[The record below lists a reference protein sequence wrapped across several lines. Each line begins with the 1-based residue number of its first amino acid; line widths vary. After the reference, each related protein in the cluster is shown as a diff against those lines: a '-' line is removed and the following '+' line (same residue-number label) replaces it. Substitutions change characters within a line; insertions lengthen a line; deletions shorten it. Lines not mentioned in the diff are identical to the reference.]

1 MEASMQ
7 TFVKQP
13 ESSDKNANKRKNE
26 GPSQNESDTE
36 NNDKSDQ
43 TKRMANIAI
52 Q

>member
-1 MEASMQ
+1 MTIVVQHRCQ
-7 TFVKQP
+7 TEIKVHKI
-13 ESSDKNANKRKNE
+13 DDNRHE
-26 GPSQNESDTE
+26 GLSQNESDTE

>member
-1 MEASMQ
+1 MQTSMQ
-7 TFVKQP
+7 TFVKRL
-13 ESSDKNANKRKNE
+13 ESSDKNVNKRKNE
-26 GPSQNESDTE
+26 GLSQNESDTE